1 MAVRLGINPI
11 VWSNDD
17 LPELGGD
24 TPLET
29 CLAEARLA
37 GFVGIEMGAKFPR
50 SASAMRPI
58 LARHHLDL
66 VSGWYDG
73 HLLDLGL
80 EAEWRAAEPHLALL
94 RDMGCRHVIYADVSR
109 RSSGNLFAPMSK
121 RPKLAASEWPRYGQE
136 LTRLAERMRAFGVA
150 MAFHHHVGTI
160 VETDQEVDRLMA
172 ETGPEVGLLL
182 DSGHSALAG
191 GNPVALAERHAGRV
205 VHVHCKDTRQPVLD
219 AARRD
224 DGSFMQA
231 VIDGVFTVPGDG
243 SVDFPAMLALLRQ
256 AGYAGWLVVEAEQDP
271 KKADPL
277 TYARMG
283 FANLARMALRAGFS
297 VAP

>member
-17 LPELGGD
+17 LPELGGE

-37 GFVGIEMGAKFPR
+37 GFSGIEMGAKFPR
-50 SASAMRPI
+50 SASGLRI
-58 LARHHLDL
+58 VLARHHLEL

-94 RDMGCRHVIYADVSR
+94 RDMACPHVIYADVSR
-109 RSSGNLFAPMSK
+109 RSSGNLFAPISQ
-121 RPKLAASEWPRYGQE
+121 RPRLSAKEWPRYGQD
-136 LTRLAERMRAFGVA
+136 LTRLAERMRAFGVE
-150 MAFHHHVGTI
+150 MAFHHHVGTV
-160 VETDQEVDRLMA
+160 VETDSEVDRLMA
-172 ETGPEVGLLL
+172 ETGPAVGLLF

-191 GNPVALAERHAGRV
+191 GDPVALAGRWAGRV
-205 VHVHCKDTRQPVLD
+205 VHVHCKDTRRQVLD
-219 AARRD
+219 AARAS

-231 VIDGVFTVPGDG
+231 VLDGVFTVPGDG
-243 SVDFPAMLALLRQ
+243 SVDFPSLLSILRR
-256 AGYAGWLVVEAEQDP
+256 AGYAGWLIVEAEQDP
-271 KKADPL
+271 KKAEPL

-283 FANLARMALRAGFS
+283 FANLARLALQAGFS